1 MIKNLS
7 GSALITYGADLPP
20 AASAFDGTVFYKTTG
35 TDAGLYLYSFV
46 QDITPGTLGD
56 QLGQLWAPIFRA
68 TDYVLKAGDVMTG
81 QLETPNYF
89 RVTQISDPSRILMGN
104 QDSTGVNRPSIIE
117 AANGAF
123 RFGYG
128 NTWVGNGGSVSSP
141 NNFVIDCTA
150 GNAGLQFNG
159 GQVWHAGNDGAGSGL
174 DADLLDGQDGSFYTN
189 ASNISS
195 GTLNLA
201 RLPYTPVHQGGGVS
215 QLTNTIYI
223 GWSGASRLYLT
234 VDSTNF
240 ADTWPININ
249 GNATTANSANT
260 ATTATT
266 ATNANFATTA
276 GTANSV
282 AWTNVSGRPT
292 LYYEFTQGAQ
302 SPGPLTFASNDR
314 MISGIDA
321 VSSTDFPGAYWT
333 GFQVIGPGG
342 VRSMQLI
349 GNWNSEE
356 TAPAGLAFRVNDD
369 TSDTTAWSPWTT
381 IWNSQNLTNLSQLSN
396 GPGYVTA
403 SYVSSALGNYV
414 AKTGDTMT
422 GTLTNTASVNVNGSI
437 MVGYG
442 GVGRFQ
448 IQNGASGN
456 AGYAEFVN
464 PGGTRI
470 GYIGFGSGTNSIN
483 YVAEASGNNHNFTGN
498 ILVSGNVVASGNVTA
513 FSDERL
519 KTDIVR
525 IDGALDKV
533 DELMGVLYTRK
544 DTGERGTGLIA
555 QHVERVLPEGV
566 QHGEYL
572 SVAYGNLVGLLVEA
586 IKELRQE
593 VQDIKTK
600 LA

>member
-56 QLGQLWAPIFRA
+56 QLGQIWAPIFRA
-68 TDYVLKAGDVMTG
+68 TDYVLKTGDTMTG
-81 QLETPNYF
+81 PLVIQPPSSTGLIIDSVGSAIRLNDSSQPANQRLWMMRQEAGNFLIRT
-89 RVTQISDPSRILMGN
+89 ISDSDAVQATPLLITRA
-104 QDSTGVNRPSIIE
+104 GVVSL
-117 AANGAF
+117 
-123 RFGYG
+123 
-128 NTWVGNGGSVSSP
+128 NGGLAWSS
-141 NNFVIDCTA
+141 
-150 GNAGLQFNG
+150 
-159 GQVWHAGNDGAGSGL
+159 GNDGAGSGL
-174 DADLLDGQDGSFYTN
+174 DADLLDGQDSSFYTN

-195 GTLNLA
+195 GTLNAA
-201 RLPYTPVHQGGGVS
+201 RLPYPPVHQGGGTS
-215 QLTNTIYI
+215 QLTNTVYI
-223 GWSGASRLYLT
+223 GWSAASRLYLQ
-234 VDSTNF
+234 VDGTNF

-292 LYYEFTQGAQ
+292 LYYDFSGTGS
-302 SPGPLTFASNDR
+302 SPSPSTFPAGS
-314 MISGIDA
+314 IAGFDA
-321 VSSTDFPGAYWT
+321 YSQTDFPGSYYV
-333 GFQVIGPGG
+333 GIQSIGTAGG
-342 VRSMQLI
+342 GARSMQLAAQ
-349 GNWNSEE
+349 WNSEE
-356 TAPAGLAFRVNDD
+356 AAPNGLAFRVNDD
-369 TSDTTAWSPWTT
+369 TSDLNSWSAWTT
-381 IWNSQNLTNLSQLSN
+381 IWNTQNLTNLSQLAN

-414 AKTGDTMT
+414 VKTGDTMT
-422 GTLTNTASVNVNGSI
+422 GTLTNTASINVNGSI
-437 MVGYG
+437 MVGTG

-448 IQNGASGN
+448 IQNGAGGN
-456 AGYAEFVN
+456 AGYAEFIN

-483 YVAEASGNNHNFTGN
+483 YVAEASGNIHNFTGN
-498 ILVSGNVVASGNVTA
+498 ITASGNITA

-519 KTDIVR
+519 KTDIVK

-566 QHGEYL
+566 TQGEYL

-593 VQDIKTK
+593 VRDIKTK